1 MSSKTLKR
9 TLVWVLSQVLGAVA
23 TYLIITV
30 GFDLLPVFTSIQT
43 PQGVTVEEY
52 GYLYFL
58 ATSIPLGVIFMI
70 WMDRFVDTGIL
81 PD

>member
-9 TLVWVLSQVLGAVA
+9 TLVWVLSQILGAVA

-43 PQGVTVEEY
+43 PQGVTVQEY

-58 ATSIPLGVIFMI
+58 ATSIPLGIIFMI
-70 WMDRFVDTGIL
+70 WMDRFVDTEIL
-81 PD
+81 PE